1 MTTISSE
8 QAPRLRVEEATM
20 SVQGRLAP
28 NLALGATSAAT
39 PTGPSGRKK
48 PTDEEEVSCAPF
60 INKLFEV
67 GTRASVTDVLYA
79 LPRPWTPPPPG
90 PPPPTTPSTPNP
102 SRDPSADPSLAHA
115 DYEQGNGGERL
126 H

>member
-79 LPRPWTPPPPG
+79 LPLPCTPP
-90 PPPPTTPSTPNP
+90 TPSTPNP